1 MDPFTVGLFLTVGL
15 FVLTRSATVDL
26 VAAARGQTP
35 PSHAYRMAVL
45 EARRE
50 AAARGKDVDLSDLRG
65 RTRVRDLA
73 KNWWSDWLDT
83 ADNARRDRHQ
93 ARPVRKMRRA
103 ARRARR
109 KEALKRGYQLI
120 EERGKRRFGDSK
132 EASPTEAED
141 TRPADTD
148 ENQAP
153 KTRDAQVIDLD
164 SRRQTPK
171 TPDSSEDA
179 SPEAPGEDR
188 PQVPEA
194 DENGERMSDAPTLA
208 EVTGYT
214 GHRAALTSYVEHY
227 QERATQLEMLADR
240 MAANKMGAS
249 AVTPVREAM
258 SSCLA
263 MAAQAQ
269 AVLDHLI
276 ATHQTIYEQRSASPD
291 AADGTYLKGN

>member
-120 EERGKRRFGDSK
+120 EERGKRRFGDK

-141 TRPADTD
+141 TRPDTD

-153 KTRDAQVIDLD
+153 TTEDADAQVIDLD

-171 TPDSSEDA
+171 TPDEDA